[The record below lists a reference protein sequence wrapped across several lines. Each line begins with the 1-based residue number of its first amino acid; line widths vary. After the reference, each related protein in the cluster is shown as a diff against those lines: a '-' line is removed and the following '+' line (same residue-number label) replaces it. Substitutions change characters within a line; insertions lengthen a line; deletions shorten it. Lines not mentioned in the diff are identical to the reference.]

1 MTNVSYSLW
10 HLDAW
15 SPGGAV
21 WGGLGGVG
29 LGGGIMSL
37 LTGFESLYTHIM
49 SSPLSQLPACRWS
62 EPSASCFRLPALTI
76 MPASHYAILTIMTP
90 ASWDCKLQI
99 NFPYVG
105 LVMVFYHSNRNP
117 N

>member
-49 SSPLSQLPACRWS
+49 SSPLSQLPACGMRCEFS
-62 EPSASCFRLPALTI
+62 VSALAPCL
-76 MPASHYAILTIMTP
+76 
-90 ASWDCKLQI
+90 
-99 NFPYVG
+99 
-105 LVMVFYHSNRNP
+105 LVIFCAPCQDKNGFL
-117 N
+117 